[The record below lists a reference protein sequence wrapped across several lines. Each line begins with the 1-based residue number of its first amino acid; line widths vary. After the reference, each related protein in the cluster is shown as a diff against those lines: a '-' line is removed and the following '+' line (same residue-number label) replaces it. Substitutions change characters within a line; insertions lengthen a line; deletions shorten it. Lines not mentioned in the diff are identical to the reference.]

1 MVVDRLFQVAE
12 LRLGDKHTA
21 QRVRIEKVN

>member
-12 LRLGDKHTA
+12 LRMGDGRSA
-21 QRVRIEKVN
+21 ERVRIEKVR

>member
-12 LRLGDKHTA
+12 LRLGEKATA
-21 QRVRIEKVN
+21 QRVRIEKDR